1 MMITLL
7 KVAFYSLIF
16 LAHVY
21 TVYHIQYNAGFM
33 EETILAFT
41 VGFMNSSE
49 YQTYLNYLFDVFY
62 CTLIALYF
70 FSRWSS
76 KEVESEPETN
86 STTTTTITAID
97 PEAPKGLT
105 KVNRVT
111 EQQPVQQPQQQQQQQ
126 KTTPQ
131 QQQQQQKGPS
141 GSPKAREAQSNN
153 KNNDNNSHKSK
164 KGNNNSV
171 KYNKNNPKNWAEKTT
186 TPKAPKRGASKK
198 DSISL
203 ENGTDFDDPTSGAI
217 CGVTGSVAAGDM
229 TFSFANITFFD
240 VFCISFV
247 FPLCLLAIY
256 LGWNMQTSVEISW
269 LSWRWLWGWW
279 TERWTWWRLAG
290 CLLAVVGITVWVKP
304 TKVLGKT
311 E

>member
-1 MMITLL
+1 
-7 KVAFYSLIF
+7 
-16 LAHVY
+16 
-21 TVYHIQYNAGFM
+21 
-33 EETILAFT
+33 
-41 VGFMNSSE
+41 MNSSE

-76 KEVESEPETN
+76 KEEKNELERN
-86 STTTTTITAID
+86 STLATFD
-97 PEAPKGLT
+97 PEALNSLV
-105 KVNRVT
+105 KVNGVT
-111 EQQPVQQPQQQQQQQ
+111 EHQPIQQPQQPQQQL
-126 KTTPQ
+126 KTTTQ
-131 QQQQQQKGPS
+131 QAKS
-141 GSPKAREAQSNN
+141 HSPKPTAQSNN
-153 KNNDNNSHKSK
+153 NKNHKSK
-164 KGNNNSV
+164 KGNNNGA
-171 KYNKNNPKNWAEKTT
+171 KTNKNKQSGAIYNSGGNSGGSYSGNGSNVNNWATKTV
-186 TPKAPKRGASKK
+186 PKDPKRGANKK

-203 ENGTDFDDPTSGAI
+203 EDGDDFNEDDATSGAI
-217 CGVTGSVAAGDM
+217 CGVTGSVAAGDL

-240 VFCISFV
+240 VICISFV

-256 LGWNMQTSVEISW
+256 LAWNMQVPSLEVSW

-304 TKVLGKT
+304 KKVMGKI